1 MKGLLLKDAY
11 TILKQCRSYMFIFV
25 IANAIGLAFSQ
36 DGMFYSIY
44 SCLIVSLLPTTLLS
58 YDERDKWDVY
68 AQSLPFSKARLVSSK
83 YLIGLLGCIASL
95 FIIIL
100 LKSIFQHSSLSVYFS
115 LALTG
120 SLVLMAPAIVL
131 PFMFRFGVEKGRV
144 LYTVLVVA
152 ICAAGGFVS
161 SALSDSAIVAKISG
175 NTLIMLIPLISLLL
189 YAASW
194 LISIKLYKSKE
205 I

>member
-11 TILKQCRSYMFIFV
+11 IILKQCRSYVYIFI

-36 DGMFYSIY
+36 QGMFYSIY

-95 FIIIL
+95 FIIVL

-152 ICAAGGFVS
+152 VCAAGGFVS

-175 NTLIMLIPLISLLL
+175 NTLIMLIPVISLLL

>member
-11 TILKQCRSYMFIFV
+11 IILKQCRSYMFIFV

-36 DGMFYSIY
+36 DGMFYSLY

-58 YDERDKWDVY
+58 YDERDKWDIY
-68 AQSLPFSKARLVSSK
+68 AQSLPFSGAQLVSSK
-83 YLIGLLGCIASL
+83 YLVGLFGCASSL
-95 FIIIL
+95 FIVIL
-100 LKSIFQHSSLSVYFS
+100 LKSIFQHASLSVYFS
-115 LALTG
+115 LALVG

-152 ICAAGGFVS
+152 VCAAGGFVS

-175 NTLIMLIPLISLLL
+175 NVVTSLIPVVSLLL
-189 YAASW
+189 YAVSW
-194 LISIKLYKSKE
+194 LISIKLHKNRE